1 MAMETNKNT
10 SILHQNTN
18 FTNNCHV
25 NELGFYAIS
34 EPKPTPKNAL
44 LMETNKNTSKI
55 HHFNFS
61 CEICKFYALKKGDFT
76 RHLSSAKH
84 YRLKNTNKNPPKS
97 PHDVLHYCDCG
108 KSYQHVSSL
117 YKHKKTCNPLENK
130 IIETKVVD
138 EPSDKQLI
146 MMLIKENIDF
156 KTLMMEVIKNGTHNT
171 NTNNN
176 TNTTN
181 SHNKTFNLQF
191 FLNETC
197 KNAMNLTDFID
208 SIHLQL
214 SDLERVGKI
223 GYVEGI
229 SEIIVKNLNDLDVTQ
244 RPIHCTDKK
253 RETLYVKD
261 ENIWEKEDDKN
272 SKIRK
277 GIKRVARKN
286 SSLLKDFRE
295 KYPEYKN
302 SQSKVSDKYNTII
315 VEAMG
320 GKGDNDGEKEDK
332 IIKNISKVVSI
343 EKDSVAIV

>member
-1 MAMETNKNT
+1 MFSNKKVAKRCNQFVCENCEYIT
-10 SILHQNTN
+10 DRKSSYDKHIL
-18 FTNNCHV
+18 
-25 NELGFYAIS
+25 
-34 EPKPTPKNAL
+34 TPKHFAAMVSNEKVAKVAKSCNQYTC
-44 LMETNKNTSKI
+44 ENCNK
-55 HHFNFS
+55 
-61 CEICKFYALKKGDFT
+61 E
-76 RHLSSAKH
+76 
-84 YRLKNTNKNPPKS
+84 
-97 PHDVLHYCDCG
+97 
-108 KSYQHVSSL
+108 
-117 YKHKKTCNPLENK
+117 YKDNSGLWRHKKICNTLNYLHLE
-130 IIETKVVD
+130 EPKVVD

-171 NTNNN
+171 NTN

-261 ENIWEKEDDKN
+261 ENIWEKEDEKN

-332 IIKNISKVVSI
+332 IIKNITKVVSI

>member
-1 MAMETNKNT
+1 METKKKPPK
-10 SILHQNTN
+10 SPSYN
-18 FTNNCHV
+18 FSCDICH
-25 NELGFYAIS
+25 FYANKQRDYDRHLLR
-34 EPKPTPKNAL
+34 PKHFR
-44 LMETNKNTSKI
+44 LMETNKK
-55 HHFNFS
+55 
-61 CEICKFYALKKGDFT
+61 
-76 RHLSSAKH
+76 
-84 YRLKNTNKNPPKS
+84 PPKS

-117 YKHKKTCNPLENK
+117 HKHKKTCNTLENK
-130 IIETKVVD
+130 IVENKVVD

-146 MMLIKENIDF
+146 MMLIKENTEL

-171 NTNNN
+171 NTN

>member
-1 MAMETNKNT
+1 METKKKPPKSLSYNFSCDICDFHANKKRDYDRHIFTPKHFRLTETNK
-10 SILHQNTN
+10 
-18 FTNNCHV
+18 
-25 NELGFYAIS
+25 
-34 EPKPTPKNAL
+34 K
-44 LMETNKNTSKI
+44 
-55 HHFNFS
+55 
-61 CEICKFYALKKGDFT
+61 
-76 RHLSSAKH
+76 
-84 YRLKNTNKNPPKS
+84 PPKS
-97 PHDVLHYCDCG
+97 PHDDLYYCDCG
-108 KSYQHVSSL
+108 KSYKHASSL
-117 YKHKKTCNPLENK
+117 HKHKKTCNPLEEN
-130 IIETKVVD
+130 KVVD

-171 NTNNN
+171 NTN

-277 GIKRVARKN
+277 SIKRVARKN

-320 GKGDNDGEKEDK
+320 GKGDNEQVKEDK
-332 IIKNISKVVSI
+332 IIKNISRVVSI
-343 EKDSVAIV
+343 EKDSVALV

>member
-1 MAMETNKNT
+1 MFSNKKVAKSCNQFVCEKCEYIT
-10 SILHQNTN
+10 DRKSSYDKHIL
-18 FTNNCHV
+18 
-25 NELGFYAIS
+25 
-34 EPKPTPKNAL
+34 TPKHLSAMVGNEKVAKSCNQYTC
-44 LMETNKNTSKI
+44 ENCNKEYKDNSGLWRHKK
-55 HHFNFS
+55 
-61 CEICKFYALKKGDFT
+61 ICK
-76 RHLSSAKH
+76 
-84 YRLKNTNKNPPKS
+84 
-97 PHDVLHYCDCG
+97 
-108 KSYQHVSSL
+108 
-117 YKHKKTCNPLENK
+117 PLE
-130 IIETKVVD
+130 EDKVVD

-171 NTNNN
+171 NTNN
-176 TNTTN
+176 TNTN

-244 RPIHCTDKK
+244 RPIHWTDKK

-302 SQSKVSDKYNTII
+302 SQSKISDKYNTII

-320 GKGDNDGEKEDK
+320 GKGDNDQVKEDK
-332 IIKNISKVVSI
+332 IIKNITKVVSI